1 MYEVIGIQHRKYTN
15 KQGREVDGYNLF
27 VTYEEK
33 EVNGLACMREWIVP
47 DVMEVSGVSVGD
59 SVELN
64 YNRYGRICSI
74 KPVV

>member
-15 KQGREVDGYNLF
+15 KQGREVEGYNLF
-27 VTYEEK
+27 VSYEEN
-33 EVNGLACMREWIVP
+33 EVNGLACMREWVAT
-47 DVMEVSGVSVGD
+47 DVLEDSGVSVGD

-74 KPVV
+74 KPVG

>member
-15 KQGREVDGYNLF
+15 KQGREVEGYNLF

-33 EVNGLACMREWIVP
+33 EVNGLACMREWVAT
-47 DVMEVSGVSVGD
+47 DVMEDSGVSVGD

-74 KPVV
+74 KSVG

>member
-15 KQGREVDGYNLF
+15 KQGREVEGYNLF

-33 EVNGLACMREWIVP
+33 EVNGLACMREWVAP
-47 DVMEVSGVSVGD
+47 DVMEDSGVSVGD
-59 SVELN
+59 SVDLN

-74 KPVV
+74 KSVG

>member
-15 KQGREVDGYNLF
+15 KQGREVEGYNLF

-33 EVNGLACMREWIVP
+33 EVNGLACMREWVAT
-47 DVMEVSGVSVGD
+47 DVMEDSCVSVGD

-74 KPVV
+74 KPVG

>member
-15 KQGREVDGYNLF
+15 KQGREVEGYNLF

-33 EVNGLACMREWIVP
+33 EVNGLACMREWVAT
-47 DVMEVSGVSVGD
+47 DVMEDSRVSVGD

-74 KPVV
+74 KAVG

>member
-15 KQGREVDGYNLF
+15 KQGREVEGYNLF

-33 EVNGLACMREWIVP
+33 EVNGLACMREWVAT
-47 DVMEVSGVSVGD
+47 DVMEDSGVSVGN
-59 SVELN
+59 SVDLN

-74 KPVV
+74 KPVG

>member
-15 KQGREVDGYNLF
+15 KQGREVEGYNLF

-33 EVNGLACMREWIVP
+33 EVNGLACMREWVAT
-47 DVMEVSGVSVGD
+47 DVMEDSGVSVGD

-74 KPVV
+74 KLVG

>member
-15 KQGREVDGYNLF
+15 KQGREVEGYSLF

-33 EVNGLACMREWIVP
+33 EVNGLACLREWVAT
-47 DVMEVSGVSVGD
+47 DVMEDSGIAVGD

-74 KPVV
+74 KPVG

>member
-15 KQGREVDGYNLF
+15 KQGREVEGYNLF

-33 EVNGLACMREWIVP
+33 EVNGLACMREWVAT
-47 DVMEVSGVSVGD
+47 DVMEDSGVSVGD

-74 KPVV
+74 NPVG

>member
-15 KQGREVDGYNLF
+15 KQGREVEGYNLF

-33 EVNGLACMREWIVP
+33 EVNGLACMREWVAT
-47 DVMEVSGVSVGD
+47 DVMEDSGVSVGD
-59 SVELN
+59 SVDLN

-74 KPVV
+74 KLVG